1 MSIVKNLAGSVLS
14 VAALGIGLACPPVGL
29 AMLGAGAI
37 TANDSH
43 NRRRKA
49 EEAAAPVPAPAP
61 VPREPTIAE
70 LQEAVTRAKLT
81 KQLKDYSQ

>member
-49 EEAAAPVPAPAP
+49 EEAPVPVP
-61 VPREPTIAE
+61 VPRVQTIAE
-70 LQEAVTRAKLT
+70 LREDVLRAKLT
-81 KQLKDYSQ
+81 KQLQGYSQ